1 MKDNYEKEK
10 EGIVKMMSIPEQY
23 ELEAYLYRLAEAVR
37 REIKPYGLNVYVYW
51 DGYYERDVV
60 FRVGDYDELSVL
72 VIRPLDDFSKT
83 LLTAGKE
90 WKADVE
96 AMTEAALDVARQKKR
111 LPLDEVTAAL
121 RNSKNSC
128 EFCTYRQ
135 EVVCPRVIEQT
146 ACIEGIREWLIKNL
160 RLG

>member
-1 MKDNYEKEK
+1 M
-10 EGIVKMMSIPEQY
+10 KMMSIPEQY

-37 REIKPYGLNVYVYW
+37 REIKPYGLNVYW

-128 EFCTYRQ
+128 EFCTYRS
-135 EVVCPRVIEQT
+135 VICPLTRGQN
-146 ACIEGIREWLIKNL
+146 ACIEGIREWLIRNL
-160 RLG
+160 RLD